1 LLVLL
6 VGHSDTHGTVSDS
19 KTGKNTDTRGDT
31 IVRRVEDQ
39 LLKIK
44 KDNTQV

>member
-1 LLVLL
+1 M
-6 VGHSDTHGTVSDS
+6 GHSDAHGTVSES
-19 KTGKNTDTRGDT
+19 KYGENTNGDGDT